1 MQKKG
6 KSIGWMI
13 KTCPQ
18 ISAPKLK
25 IFTYSESASH
35 FRLNGVKISLLM
47 AVFFVLL
54 LLLLLTF
61 FITHPILFLFSPFFC
76 FLAHFLLFFALW
88 VIPLDSALNSTSET
102 PLILV
107 YSFGWVC
114 FFLGF
119 SSSWAILNLV
129 FWAYF
134 FIKPIFKAGS
144 STIGFGTGFYVWF
157 TSNIAWFEQTNMF
170 FFLFLLIF
178 SSFWM
183 FFWVRFLLDHSSAS
197 GVAPLDSAQ
206 NFTSDTPKILV
217 N

>member
-1 MQKKG
+1 
-6 KSIGWMI
+6 MI

-18 ISAPKLK
+18 ISAPKLI
-25 IFTYSESASH
+25 IFTYSELASH
-35 FRLNGVKISLLM
+35 FRLNGVKICLLM
-47 AVFFVLL
+47 AVLFVLL
-54 LLLLLTF
+54 LLLLLAF
-61 FITHPILFLFSPFFC
+61 FITHLILFLFLAFFC
-76 FLAHFLLFFALW
+76 YSAHFLLFFCSMSDT
-88 VIPLDSALNSTSET
+88 IGFSTKFYIRNTSDIG
-102 PLILV
+102 L
-107 YSFGWVC
+107 SFGWVC

-183 FFWVRFLLDHSSAS
+183 FFWVRFLLDHFSAS